1 MIDSIMLVLIGVLVG
16 GLTAVAVAPWVH
28 NRAVR
33 LTTRRLRA
41 TLPES
46 MKQIHA
52 QRDLLRA
59 EFAIS
64 MRRLEI
70 TVAELNNKIVR
81 QLVELSQ
88 KSNTLNLLKGERD
101 ALKGELVVLK
111 SQVEALKG
119 QNASAPSHAKIGKEV
134 VKQMRLSGPPSIH

>member
-1 MIDSIMLVLIGVLVG
+1 MINSIMLVLIGVLIG
-16 GLTAVAVAPWVH
+16 GLIAVAVAPWVH

-46 MKQIHA
+46 MRQIQA

-70 TVAELNNKIVR
+70 TVAELNKKIVR
-81 QLVELSQ
+81 QLIELSQ
-88 KSNTLNLLKGERD
+88 KSDTLNRLKVERD
-101 ALKGELVVLK
+101 ALKGELAVLRD
-111 SQVEALKG
+111 QIETLKE
-119 QNASAPSHAKIGKEV
+119 QNTTASLHAKTGKEV
-134 VKQMRLSGPPSIH
+134 VRQIRLWRPLSIH